1 MAKAKKVR
9 PKEEPKE
16 AEPIY
21 LDVPFYRQTQDFT
34 CGPACVMMA
43 MAYFDYGVEMGK
55 DLEIDIW
62 REAHP
67 GEIYGTIRYGL
78 ALAAKKRGFGASIL
92 SNTKELE
99 FLDFIKQKYPNA
111 SMKRLDF
118 FFEDMEARCQNA
130 GVLIDTDDVTME
142 IIEDTMRQGHIPIV
156 LMTAAIFT
164 NEDVPHWVVICG
176 LDLERMTIT
185 LNNPL
190 GEGPETL
197 TLERFH
203 DGYGWR
209 GKEVMVSIYEQ
220 AFPTKKGK
228 K

>member
-92 SNTKELE
+92 SNT
-99 FLDFIKQKYPNA
+99 
-111 SMKRLDF
+111 
-118 FFEDMEARCQNA
+118 
-130 GVLIDTDDVTME
+130 
-142 IIEDTMRQGHIPIV
+142 
-156 LMTAAIFT
+156 
-164 NEDVPHWVVICG
+164 
-176 LDLERMTIT
+176 
-185 LNNPL
+185 
-190 GEGPETL
+190 
-197 TLERFH
+197 
-203 DGYGWR
+203 
-209 GKEVMVSIYEQ
+209 
-220 AFPTKKGK
+220 
-228 K
+228 